1 MRSAG
6 VPSMPILEKA
16 GRFAAIALAVLF
28 ISLTSGS
35 GAAGKKGAV
44 LSTRPMS

>member
-6 VPSMPILEKA
+6 VPSMPILEKT

-28 ISLTSGS
+28 ISLSLSVSRASFGGGS
-35 GAAGKKGAV
+35 VLAV
-44 LSTRPMS
+44 V